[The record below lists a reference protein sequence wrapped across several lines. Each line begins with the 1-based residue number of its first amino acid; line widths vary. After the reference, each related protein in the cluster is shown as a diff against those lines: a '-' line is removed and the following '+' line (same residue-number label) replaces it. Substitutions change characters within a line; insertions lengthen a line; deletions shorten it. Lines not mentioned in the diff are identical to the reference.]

1 MPIQGYFCI
10 ILRMQKKG
18 NSRTV
23 FNFLRWNKTS
33 YALLSGFLAL
43 IGLILY
49 VWWPLAEEYI
59 SLFTPDI
66 PVWKQ
71 LDYLLVGNFLVMTVL
86 IMGSADLR
94 HDLPLAFVGLAGGL
108 VIEAWGTQT
117 GIWSYYTNERPPLWI
132 VPAWPIATLSIDR
145 LYRILDHLARRLPD
159 RVVNAGYW
167 VIFGAFLALMI
178 WFVLPTLDKSLTV
191 MAVLLCL
198 FLYFTPT
205 NKQAMLFIFLMGA
218 ALGYF
223 LERWGTSR
231 VCWTYYTGQTPPV
244 FAVFAHGMA
253 SVAFWRANKAML
265 FVFHK
270 FSSWDLS
277 FNRQKAN

>member
-1 MPIQGYFCI
+1 
-10 ILRMQKKG
+10 MQHTG
-18 NSRTV
+18 SERTV
-23 FNFLRWNKTS
+23 FQYLRWNKTS
-33 YALLSGFLAL
+33 YALLSGFIAI

-59 SLFTPDI
+59 SLFNPDI
-66 PVWKQ
+66 PVWRQ

-94 HDLPLAFVGLAGGL
+94 HDLPLALVGLAGGL

-117 GIWSYYTNERPPLWI
+117 GIWNYYTSERPPLWI

-159 RVVNAGYW
+159 REVNAGYW
-167 VIFGAFLALMI
+167 VILGAFLALML
-178 WFVLPTLDKSLTV
+178 WFIFPTLDKSLTV
-191 MAVLLCL
+191 MALLLCL
-198 FLYFTPT
+198 FIYFTPT
-205 NKQAMLFIFLMGA
+205 DKRAMLFIFLMGA

-231 VCWTYYTGQTPPV
+231 LCWTYYTRETPPV

-253 SVAFWRANKAML
+253 SVSFWRANKAIL
-265 FVFHK
+265 FALQK
-270 FSSWDLS
+270 FPLRISLLKH
-277 FNRQKAN
+277 Q

>member
-1 MPIQGYFCI
+1 MESTVSRKRI
-10 ILRMQKKG
+10 IH
-18 NSRTV
+18 
-23 FNFLRWNKTS
+23 FLRWNRTS
-33 YALLSGFLAL
+33 YALLSGFFAL

-59 SLFTPDI
+59 SLFDPGVA
-66 PVWKQ
+66 VWQQ
-71 LDYLLVGNFLVMTVL
+71 LDYLLVGNFLVMTLL

-94 HDLPLAFVGLAGGL
+94 HDLPLAMVGLVGGL

-132 VPAWPIATLSIDR
+132 IPAWPIATLSIDR
-145 LYRILDHLARRLPD
+145 LYRMLDHLAHKVTD
-159 RVVNAGYW
+159 RAVNVTYW
-167 VIFGAFLALMI
+167 LLLGGFLGLML
-178 WFVLPTLDKSLTV
+178 WFVFPTLDKSLTI

-205 NKQAMLFIFLMGA
+205 DKRAMLFIFLMGA

-231 VCWTYYTGQTPPV
+231 LCWTYYTGQTPPV

-253 SVAFWRANKAML
+253 SVAFWRANKALL
-265 FVFHK
+265 FGLQQFSQRVFLFK
-270 FSSWDLS
+270 RPKT
-277 FNRQKAN
+277 N

>member
-1 MPIQGYFCI
+1 MPGTNNRKSFLQ
-10 ILRMQKKG
+10 
-18 NSRTV
+18 
-23 FNFLRWNKTS
+23 FLRWNRTS
-33 YALLSGFLAL
+33 YTLLSGFLAL

-59 SLFTPDI
+59 GLFDPQ
-66 PVWKQ
+66 VAFWRQ
-71 LDYLLVGNFLVMTVL
+71 LDYLLVGNFLVMTLL
-86 IMGSADLR
+86 IMGNADLR
-94 HDLPLAFVGLAGGL
+94 HDLPLALVGLVGGL

-145 LYRILDHLARRLPD
+145 LYRILNHLGQKVTD

-167 VIFGAFLALMI
+167 SVFGLFLVLML
-178 WFVLPTLDKSLTV
+178 WFVFPTLDKSLTI

-205 NKQAMLFIFLMGA
+205 DKRAMLFIFLMGT

-231 VCWTYYTGQTPPV
+231 LCWTYYTGETPPV

-253 SVAFWRANKAML
+253 SVAFWRAAMALL
-265 FVFHK
+265 FFYQKVFH
-270 FSSWDLS
+270 SRPSLQ
-277 FNRQKAN
+277 RQKMD

>member
-1 MPIQGYFCI
+1 M
-10 ILRMQKKG
+10 
-18 NSRTV
+18 
-23 FNFLRWNKTS
+23 RWNKTS

-277 FNRQKAN
+277 FKRQKAN